1 MTRLI
6 AIALA
11 ATLAAPVAAPPAR
24 AADDP
29 EILAQALVP
38 GTITEA
44 GTLALESFLWQ
55 ARPVV
60 VFADTPADP
69 RFQQQLDMITAEID
83 RLAERD
89 VVILTDV
96 DPAAAGPI
104 RAKLRPRGFQVVLIG
119 KDGVVDLRKPFPYSV
134 REITRIIDKT
144 PLRQQEVRD
153 RRAQPGTGAAD

>member
-83 RLAERD
+83 RLEAPEP
-89 VVILTDV
+89 VQA
-96 DPAAAGPI
+96 P
-104 RAKLRPRGFQVVLIG
+104 
-119 KDGVVDLRKPFPYSV
+119 
-134 REITRIIDKT
+134 
-144 PLRQQEVRD
+144 
-153 RRAQPGTGAAD
+153 